1 MRHNTYAFLA
11 KLPKVNAETLASPAK
26 IWVPDLR
33 WRGDPKGGE
42 VMGAASAAISRVGQ
56 PYKVVGH
63 EKVAPRALNISLSLG
78 YYYRAQKNEHSSQAV
93 EAGGRT
99 GLRRNVAMIRDAI
112 EGLKDAYLAGDRV
125 PPVCVLARRVDR
137 MWRST
142 MCVID
147 GAMRVAAAVEAGVPR
162 IEVALVV
169 PEVEDT
175 EPEALFLACNA
186 TGSQRLTTVERDA
199 VLRSLAHRYRLEH
212 PDERDPDV
220 FARRLQSRTGLAVR
234 TIANAV
240 RGEFRPRT
248 AEQRQLA
255 EHLLREG
262 KPVSEVARLTG
273 VSRQAVQKQKDRL
286 EGKQRSYGGSQ
297 RREPDPIVTGA
308 DIVIASLPRVDAPA
322 TAAALRLALKKVRP
336 DLDKLTVQ
344 LKTWGVQEAREC
356 TAEQAKIIWS
366 EIDALWE
373 ACLQFNIASRIYRDP
388 YLARRDL
395 ARLQEAV
402 ALASHGATQGGA
414 AKNGDGHGP
423 GPERTP

>member
-1 MRHNTYAFLA
+1 MTSG
-11 KLPKVNAETLASPAK
+11 VS
-26 IWVPDLR
+26 LR
-33 WRGDPKGGE
+33 AVSHID
-42 VMGAASAAISRVGQ
+42 Q
-56 PYKVVGH
+56 PYKVVGT
-63 EKVAPRALNISLSLG
+63 EKVAPTALNISLSLG
-78 YYYRAQKNEHSSQAV
+78 HYYRTQRKENSPAPLEGV
-93 EAGGRT
+93 TRT
-99 GLRRNVAMIRDAI
+99 GLRRNVGIIRDAI

-125 PPVCVLARRVDR
+125 PPVYVLARRGDR
-137 MWRST
+137 TWRST

-147 GAMRVAAAVEAGVPR
+147 GAMRVAAAVEAGIAR
-162 IEVALVV
+162 IEVALIA
-169 PEVEDT
+169 PELEDT

-186 TGSQRLTTVERDA
+186 MGPQRLTTVERDA
-199 VLRSLAHRYRLEH
+199 LLRSLAHRYRLQH

-220 FARRLQSRTGLAVR
+220 FARRLQPRTGLAAR

-248 AEQRQLA
+248 AEQRRLA
-255 EHLLREG
+255 ERLLQEG
-262 KPVSEVARLTG
+262 KPVSEVARSTG
-273 VSRQAVQKQKDRL
+273 VSRQAVQKQKDKL
-286 EGKQRSYGGSQ
+286 EGKPRSNGGSQ
-297 RREPDPIVTGA
+297 RREPDQVVTGT
-308 DIVIASLPRVDAPA
+308 DIVMASLPRVDAPA
-322 TAAALRLALKKVRP
+322 TAAALRLALKKVKP

-373 ACLQFNIASRIYRDP
+373 ACLQFNVASRIYRDP

-414 AKNGDGHGP
+414 TSNGDGRNP

>member
-1 MRHNTYAFLA
+1 
-11 KLPKVNAETLASPAK
+11 
-26 IWVPDLR
+26 
-33 WRGDPKGGE
+33 
-42 VMGAASAAISRVGQ
+42 
-56 PYKVVGH
+56 
-63 EKVAPRALNISLSLG
+63 
-78 YYYRAQKNEHSSQAV
+78 
-93 EAGGRT
+93 
-99 GLRRNVAMIRDAI
+99 MIRDAI

-125 PPVCVLARRVDR
+125 PPVCVLARRIDR
-137 MWRST
+137 TWRST

-147 GAMRVAAAVEAGVPR
+147 GAMRVAAAVEAGIPR
-162 IEVALVV
+162 IEIVLIASEL
-169 PEVEDT
+169 EDM
-175 EPEALFLACNA
+175 ELEALFLACNA
-186 TGSQRLTTVERDA
+186 TGAQRLTIVERDA

-220 FARRLQSRTGLAVR
+220 FARRLQSHTGLAAR

-255 EHLLREG
+255 ERLLLDR

-286 EGKQRSYGGSQ
+286 DGKPRSKDGPE
-297 RREPDPIVTGA
+297 RREPDPVVTGT
-308 DIVIASLPRVDAPA
+308 DIVMASLPRVNAPA

-344 LKTWGVQEAREC
+344 LKTWGVAEASEC
-356 TAEQAKIIWS
+356 TVEQAKIIWS

-373 ACLQFNIASRIYRDP
+373 ACLQFNVASRIYRDP

-395 ARLQEAV
+395 VRLQEAT
-402 ALASHGATQGGA
+402 ALASHGATHGGA
-414 AKNGDGHGP
+414 ARNGNGRGP
-423 GPERTP
+423 DPEQSP